1 MASLLK
7 YMKCIKV
14 NYTHT
19 QSHQISKQSLIPFNL
34 APAKSIALRQTY
46 YIKHIYCMFCTTVKP
61 ENRLQMF
68 PQILPKTKFEKAL
81 KTKQSWMP
89 WLKTFRKKRHKESV
103 ALLGVNLFCLHLLDK
118 KGQSWITVNTATMKN
133 KNSHF
138 LPVYY
143 FFKITSQTFHRF
155 ETERK
160 FSTTFTHL
168 EG

>member
-19 QSHQISKQSLIPFNL
+19 HRVIKYQSNHSFLLIWLLQI
-34 APAKSIALRQTY
+34 SIALRQTY
-46 YIKHIYCMFCTTVKP
+46 YLKHIYCMFCTTVKP

-81 KTKQSWMP
+81 KTEQSWMP
-89 WLKTFRKKRHKESV
+89 WLKTFRKKEHKESV

-133 KNSHF
+133 KNYHF

-143 FFKITSQTFHRF
+143 FF
-155 ETERK
+155 
-160 FSTTFTHL
+160 
-168 EG
+168 